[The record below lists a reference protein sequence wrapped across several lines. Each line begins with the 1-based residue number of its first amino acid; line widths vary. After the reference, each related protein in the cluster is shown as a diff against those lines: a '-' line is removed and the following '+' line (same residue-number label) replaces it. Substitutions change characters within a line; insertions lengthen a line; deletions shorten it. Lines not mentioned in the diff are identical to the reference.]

1 MKLLLTQFL
10 KHIVSLLPNPALH
23 EPCRYETLPRGGP
36 VKSLCLAYK
45 LLCTIA
51 PHCRISTDHTFIRE
65 VSLGHTP
72 TCTGSWWS
80 WLPELGGC
88 CYRGF
93 SAVVCPPASSGESSE
108 GGRHCRATAVSV
120 VLTVNSDSRFC
131 GPKLQRA
138 LLGMGALLKKK
149 AVSGIGG
156 EDIKGCLI
164 HH

>member
-1 MKLLLTQFL
+1 MHLTAEFQRIT
-10 KHIVSLLPNPALH
+10 HSS
-23 EPCRYETLPRGGP
+23 E
-36 VKSLCLAYK
+36 KSLWGTPPLAQGHDDHDS
-45 LLCTIA
+45 LSWEAAATGGSQQLSA
-51 PHCRISTDHTFIRE
+51 PLH
-65 VSLGHTP
+65 L
-72 TCTGSWWS
+72 
-80 WLPELGGC
+80 
-88 CYRGF
+88 
-93 SAVVCPPASSGESSE
+93 VVRVLKVG
-108 GGRHCRATAVSV
+108 ATAVSV

>member
-1 MKLLLTQFL
+1 M
-10 KHIVSLLPNPALH
+10 
-23 EPCRYETLPRGGP
+23 G
-36 VKSLCLAYK
+36 
-45 LLCTIA
+45 
-51 PHCRISTDHTFIRE
+51 
-65 VSLGHTP
+65 
-72 TCTGSWWS
+72 
-80 WLPELGGC
+80 
-88 CYRGF
+88 
-93 SAVVCPPASSGESSE
+93 
-108 GGRHCRATAVSV
+108 ATAVSV

>member
-1 MKLLLTQFL
+1 MHLTAEFQRIT
-10 KHIVSLLPNPALH
+10 HSS
-23 EPCRYETLPRGGP
+23 E
-36 VKSLCLAYK
+36 KSLWGTPPLAQG
-45 LLCTIA
+45 
-51 PHCRISTDHTFIRE
+51 HDDHD
-65 VSLGHTP
+65 SL
-72 TCTGSWWS
+72 SW
-80 WLPELGGC
+80 ETA
-88 CYRGF
+88 
-93 SAVVCPPASSGESSE
+93 AVVCPPASSGESSE